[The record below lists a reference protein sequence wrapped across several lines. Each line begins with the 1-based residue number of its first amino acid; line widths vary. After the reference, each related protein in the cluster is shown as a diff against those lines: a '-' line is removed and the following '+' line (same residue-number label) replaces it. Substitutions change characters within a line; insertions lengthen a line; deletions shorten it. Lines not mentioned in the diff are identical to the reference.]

1 MSTLM
6 HDLSCSDY
14 NVNAAIAALALPV
27 SPACG
32 PIFTPLQQPAIRINS
47 ARLKSELKAPC
58 PVQTLATLAA
68 DPVASLVDTAYLGRY
83 GMPLSGFSNNSLVT
97 EAHEMF
103 RASLYR
109 SPWC

>member
-32 PIFTPLQQPAIRINS
+32 PIFNPLQPDIRISQWMPKVRAQCSVSCADAGNLGCRPCCLTCGHS
-47 ARLKSELKAPC
+47 VLGPLWYASVWLLQQLPCHKS
-58 PVQTLATLAA
+58 T
-68 DPVASLVDTAYLGRY
+68 
-83 GMPLSGFSNNSLVT
+83 
-97 EAHEMF
+97 
-103 RASLYR
+103 
-109 SPWC
+109 

>member
-32 PIFTPLQQPAIRINS
+32 PIFTPLQQPDIRINQCTPKVRAQGS
-47 ARLKSELKAPC
+47 ASCADAGNLGCRPC
-58 PVQTLATLAA
+58 CLPGGHSIFGPLWY
-68 DPVASLVDTAYLGRY
+68 ASVWLLQQ
-83 GMPLSGFSNNSLVT
+83 
-97 EAHEMF
+97 
-103 RASLYR
+103 
-109 SPWC
+109 